1 MPGFVFLLLPLS
13 IIIVFA
19 LAALAFADVALRESL
34 ASGCTSTNRPVRSG
48 QLLATEIA
56 SVQRVARLSPK
67 MDSTAYCRCDT
78 FVPLV
83 TDPEADAI
91 AAELTE
97 RDDELQH
104 VMARL
109 QRHISGC
116 PMRSE
121 AGVCACTTARPFSCI
136 GRCLGSE
143 NAPEWASGLG
153 DTVLTAFRHHLAER
167 NANARTRKLDV
178 ALESLLNPPGKNA
191 V

>member
-1 MPGFVFLLLPLS
+1 M
-13 IIIVFA
+13 
-19 LAALAFADVALRESL
+19 D
-34 ASGCTSTNRPVRSG
+34 
-48 QLLATEIA
+48 ATANCHCE
-56 SVQRVARLSPK
+56 
-67 MDSTAYCRCDT
+67 T

-97 RDDELQH
+97 RGDELQQ

-109 QRHISGC
+109 QRHVSGC

-136 GRCLGSE
+136 GRCLGCDS
-143 NAPEWASGLG
+143 APEWASGLG

-167 NANARTRKLDV
+167 NVNARTRTLDE
-178 ALESLLNPPGKNA
+178 ALDSLLNVPGKSA